1 MFIKSVIQAT
11 VLSLTLLCTATSYA
25 AAGDP
30 TVQQVYDMAK
40 AGKLDEAQAMMQ
52 KVLQDHPNSAKAH
65 FVEAEILAKQGRYAS
80 AQAELNN
87 ADRLAPGLPFAKP
100 EAVENLRKLLNRAQQ
115 NPAAIVKPAYVQSQ
129 TPVSNGAP
137 PWGLIIV
144 VVGLIGFIIFAV
156 KFMANRNQN
165 NPQYYPQQ
173 NNFGTGT
180 PVQPYGGG
188 VAPGPMMGGGVG
200 GGGIGSGIVGGLV
213 TGAALGA
220 GMVAGQELMHK
231 FTDGGSHGSSNNTT
245 ERYDPLPSNDMGGND
260 FGISDTSSWD
270 DGGSMGGGGDD
281 W

>member
-1 MFIKSVIQAT
+1 MLIKSVIQAT
-11 VLSLTLLCTATSYA
+11 LLSLTLLVSAPGHA

-30 TVQQVYDMAK
+30 SVQQVYDMAR

-65 FVEAEILAKQGRYAS
+65 FVEAEILAKQGRFAS

-100 EAVENLRKLLNRAQQ
+100 EAVENLRRQINRAPQQ
-115 NPAAIVKPAYVQSQ
+115 RVVSKPSFVQPQAPASG
-129 TPVSNGAP
+129 SP

-144 VVGLIGFIIFAV
+144 GVGLIAFIMFAV

-165 NPQYYPQQ
+165 TVQYYPQQ
-173 NNFGTGT
+173 NGPQGFGSGT
-180 PVQPYGGG
+180 PMQPYGG
-188 VAPGPMMGGGVG
+188 VPGPMG

-231 FTDGGSHGSSNNTT
+231 FTDGNGRNTNSNENY
-245 ERYDPLPSNDMGGND
+245 EPLPPNDMGGND
-260 FGISDTSSWD
+260 FGINDSSSWD
-270 DGGSMGGGGDD
+270 DGSSSGGGGSDD